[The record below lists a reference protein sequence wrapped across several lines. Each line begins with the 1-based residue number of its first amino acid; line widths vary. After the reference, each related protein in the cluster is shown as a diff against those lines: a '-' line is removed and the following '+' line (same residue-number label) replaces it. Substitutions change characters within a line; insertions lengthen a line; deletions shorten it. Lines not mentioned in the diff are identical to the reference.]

1 MSLCLRLRSFSLSSP
16 FTIAPFYASLDVAF
30 LLKNLCKNYNA
41 GAETPAAEPSDEIEL
56 RPADPATDDPS
67 APPPDA
73 EPASLPPPRTLSRSK
88 LNFDDDLER
97 MRSGLFLVCYTV
109 TNALMLSMCAVYIIL
124 TRDLD
129 VESDNALVLPLIVAV
144 IPGRWKKTWVNREL
158 GRLLCNAIKRIS
170 ALK

>member
-1 MSLCLRLRSFSLSSP
+1 MTEHFC
-16 FTIAPFYASLDVAF
+16 I
-30 LLKNLCKNYNA
+30 KKKLCKNYNTGNT

-73 EPASLPPPRTLSRSK
+73 EPTSLPPPRTLSRSK

-144 IPGRWKKTWVNREL
+144 IPGRRKKNV
-158 GRLLCNAIKRIS
+158 IIS
-170 ALK
+170 KIRTLVM